1 MEGGPARSE
10 APLSF
15 AGSQTLGVLW
25 RQLVLLNSGSD
36 IYIWVFATA
45 LLEVSLQVLG
55 LGEVEELHELRDAP
69 REHAVGELA
78 PRQEGAHGLVR
89 LPVPCLALRIAVPHS
104 QAPRTDLQ
112 ARSPV
117 VARSTTP
124 ITLAR
129 SFIVPRAVSFYVGL

>member
-69 REHAVGELA
+69 REHVVGKPA
-78 PRQEGAHGLVR
+78 PGQKHAHGLVR
-89 LPVPCLALRIAVPHS
+89 RPVQLLALRVTVPHGHAS
-104 QAPRTDLQ
+104 LADLQ
-112 ARSPV
+112 ARSPAI
-117 VARSTTP
+117 ARSTTTIP
-124 ITLAR
+124 IP
-129 SFIVPRAVSFYVGL
+129 SKSIVPRAVDF

>member
-45 LLEVSLQVLG
+45 LL
-55 LGEVEELHELRDAP
+55 
-69 REHAVGELA
+69 
-78 PRQEGAHGLVR
+78 
-89 LPVPCLALRIAVPHS
+89 
-104 QAPRTDLQ
+104 
-112 ARSPV
+112 
-117 VARSTTP
+117 
-124 ITLAR
+124 
-129 SFIVPRAVSFYVGL
+129 